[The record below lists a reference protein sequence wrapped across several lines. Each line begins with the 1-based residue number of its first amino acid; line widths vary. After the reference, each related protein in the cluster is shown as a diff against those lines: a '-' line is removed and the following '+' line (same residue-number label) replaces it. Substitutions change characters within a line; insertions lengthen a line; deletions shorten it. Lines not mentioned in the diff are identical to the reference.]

1 MGVEGWRLRVEGLD
15 KQTADEAIEGEDG
28 EGSHGE
34 EHEDGDG
41 FGEDLHGLFFGVL
54 GLAEGENRE

>member
-1 MGVEGWRLRVEGLD
+1 MGVEGWRLRVEGL
-15 KQTADEAIEGEDG
+15 KEQTADEAIESVKR

-34 EHEDGDG
+34 EHKDGDG
-41 FGEDLHGLFFGVL
+41 FSEDLHGLFFGGL